1 MRGESLLTKEINARP
16 SWDDYFMSQA
26 ELVASRSSCDR
37 AAVGAVV
44 VLNKTCI
51 ATGYNGSVAGLTNCD
66 ESGHLLEEGHCVR
79 TVHAEMNALLQCA
92 RHGRATDGATIYVTH
107 YPCLNCMKSILQA
120 GIKRIVYLND
130 YRNNPI
136 SAKLASEAGVD
147 VIHKQKETDNVRN

>member
-1 MRGESLLTKEINARP
+1 MTKEINARP

-92 RHGRATDGATIYVTH
+92 RHGRSTDGATIYVTH

-147 VIHKQKETDNVRN
+147 IIHKQKETDNVHN

>member
-1 MRGESLLTKEINARP
+1 MTKEINARP

-79 TVHAEMNALLQCA
+79 TVHAEMNSLLQCA

-147 VIHKQKETDNVRN
+147 IIHKQKEIDNVRN

>member
-1 MRGESLLTKEINARP
+1 MTKEFHPRP

-51 ATGYNGSVAGLTNCD
+51 ATGYNGSVVGLTNCD
-66 ESGHLLEEGHCVR
+66 ESGHLLEDGHCVR

-92 RHGRATDGATIYVTH
+92 RHGRATEGATIYVTH

-120 GIKRIVYLND
+120 GIKRVVYLND

-147 VIHKQKETDNVRN
+147 VIHKHKETEDVRN

>member
-1 MRGESLLTKEINARP
+1 MTKEINVRP

-66 ESGHLLEEGHCVR
+66 ESGHLLEEGHCAR
-79 TVHAEMNALLQCA
+79 TVHAEMNDLLQCA

-147 VIHKQKETDNVRN
+147 IIHKQKETGNVRN

>member
-1 MRGESLLTKEINARP
+1 MTKEINARP

-92 RHGRATDGATIYVTH
+92 RHGRGTDGATIYVTH

-147 VIHKQKETDNVRN
+147 IIHKQKETDNVRN

>member
-1 MRGESLLTKEINARP
+1 MTKEINARP

-92 RHGRATDGATIYVTH
+92 RHGRATDGATIYATH

-147 VIHKQKETDNVRN
+147 IIHKQKETDNVCN

>member
-1 MRGESLLTKEINARP
+1 MTKETNARP

-44 VLNKTCI
+44 VLNMTCI

-147 VIHKQKETDNVRN
+147 IIHKQKETDNVRN

>member
-1 MRGESLLTKEINARP
+1 MTKAINVRP

-79 TVHAEMNALLQCA
+79 TVHAEMNALLQCT

>member
-1 MRGESLLTKEINARP
+1 MRGESLLTKETNSRP

-26 ELVASRSSCDR
+26 ELVSSRSSCDR

-147 VIHKQKETDNVRN
+147 IIHKQKETGNVCN